1 MRGATRGCR
10 RNGGKTSFQSTHP
23 VRGATP
29 AGPRLSHVTDLISIH
44 APRAG
49 CDAYGGVQQTPP
61 CNFNPRTPCGVR
73 LALPRTQYCRPQFQS
88 THPVRGATTTR
99 GFRRAVARFQ
109 STHPVRGAT
118 LKITRAHRPQRFQ
131 STHPVRGATIVRRP
145 GNTTRKNFNPRTPCG
160 VRRPSAKRK
169 WLRLYFNPRTPCGVR
184 HGRSHRYP
192 SRCNFNP
199 RTPCGVR
206 PSGSRSGSYSST
218 ISIHAPRA
226 GCDIHRSP
234 SVLSSW

>member
-88 THPVRGATTTR
+88 THPVRGAT
-99 GFRRAVARFQ
+99 
-109 STHPVRGAT
+109 

-160 VRRPSAKRK
+160 VRPGRCRIAR
-169 WLRLYFNPRTPCGVR
+169 RLTHFNPRTPCGVR